1 MRSKDILKQALLDYT
16 GTLVLV
22 SHDREFLDGLVEK
35 VYEFKEHKIIENV
48 GTISDFLEK
57 KKIDSLRLLETRQQ
71 NEAKNKD
78 SGIKGPISKET
89 YLGKKEFQKM
99 LRMITRKIVNC
110 ETSIEKLESELEQL
124 SKQIESQGQE
134 GISYRTD
141 GGPSIFERYGMR
153 KKELDDNLSQWE
165 KLHTELEVLMKS
177 QTE

>member
-1 MRSKDILKQALLDYT
+1 
-16 GTLVLV
+16 V

-57 KKIDSLRLLETRQQ
+57 KKIDSLRLLEAKQQ
-71 NEAKNKD
+71 GEGKNKHI
-78 SGIKGPISKET
+78 GAKGLINKES

-99 LRMITRKIVNC
+99 LRTITRKIVNC

-124 SKQIESQGQE
+124 SKQIESQGQD
-134 GISYRTD
+134 GISYVTVS
-141 GGPSIFERYGMR
+141 GNSIFERYGMR

-165 KLHTELEVLMKS
+165 KLHTELEELMKS
-177 QTE
+177 QAE